1 MGEIKSTLDLVM
13 ERTRHLSLSDE
24 ERSRQQEEAY
34 DKRLKGLLQQVADGT
49 LTVDGFRDRSAAL
62 QAELKVSGR
71 QALAAGIAGR
81 LDPDQDNRV
90 WMELFGAIAP
100 AACAP
105 VEQVADAYRKRRRA
119 LCQAGEKRLQACLAR
134 DHGISGSAVIP
145 NPLKE
150 PACRK
155 DLADLKKQALADM
168 RSRVRKAF
176 SSDHT

>member
-13 ERTRHLSLSDE
+13 ARTRHLSFSDE
-24 ERSRQQEEAY
+24 ERIRQQEEAY
-34 DKRLKGLLQQVADGT
+34 DKRLKGLLQQLADGT
-49 LTVDGFRDRSAAL
+49 LTVVGFRDRSTAL

-71 QALAAGIAGR
+71 QALAAGIADR
-81 LDPDQDNRV
+81 LDPDRDNRF
-90 WMELFGAIAP
+90 WMELLGAIEP

-105 VEQVADAYRKRRRA
+105 VEQVTAAYRKRRRTIF
-119 LCQAGEKRLQACLAR
+119 QAGQNRLQACLAR

-155 DLADLKKQALADM
+155 DMAGLKQQALTDM
-168 RSRVRKAF
+168 RNSLQEAF
-176 SSDHT
+176 SPDHT